1 MGTNYSPKQV
11 IDGLVLCLDAA
22 NIKSY
27 PGTGSTWFDLNKN
40 VRDVTLNNSPSFN
53 SIDKKC
59 FVFDGVNDFGTSP
72 FYSAISKTSTPHTMM
87 AWINYVTNN
96 AIYGIV
102 NIGQWAD
109 TQYATGIVLINNV
122 FHWSYNGAGPQF
134 MAGNTVSSDY
144 TLASNTWYHLAFSRT
159 ASNVSFFVNGQLI
172 ITKSSS
178 MNASIFS
185 SPIMI
190 GVGSQNGARSGYFNG
205 KIAQASVF
213 NRALSSLEVRQ
224 NFNALRGRYGI

>member
-1 MGTNYSPKQV
+1 MGLRHSPGIV
-11 IDGLVLCLDAA
+11 RDGLVLHLDAA
-22 NIKSY
+22 NKKSY
-27 PGTGSTWFDLNKN
+27 PGSGTTWFDLNGN
-40 VRDVTLNNSPSFN
+40 IRDVTLNNSPSFN
-53 SIDKKC
+53 STDQKY
-59 FVFDGVNDFGTSP
+59 FAFDGVNDFGTSP
-72 FYSAISKTSTPHTMM
+72 FYSAISTTSTPHTMM

-109 TQYATGIVLINNV
+109 TEYATGIVLINNV

-159 ASNVSFFVNGQLI
+159 ASSVSFFVNGQPI
-172 ITKSSS
+172 VTKSSS

-213 NRALSSLEVRQ
+213 NRALSSSEVRQ
-224 NFNALRGRYGI
+224 NFNALRSRFGI